1 MGCSDQTI
9 QTPSEDGEGSG
20 MTDKHPN
27 ASPCPFCGSSDLLD
41 ESWFFYDGELDAIEC
56 AHCQAVAPASVWNR
70 RPSPW
75 RYPER
80 GDPMPSDGQRILMTY
95 QRDTG
100 EESSEI
106 CMTWDQ
112 WTRDNCDMQPI
123 VRWMSVPSAE

>member
-1 MGCSDQTI
+1 
-9 QTPSEDGEGSG
+9 